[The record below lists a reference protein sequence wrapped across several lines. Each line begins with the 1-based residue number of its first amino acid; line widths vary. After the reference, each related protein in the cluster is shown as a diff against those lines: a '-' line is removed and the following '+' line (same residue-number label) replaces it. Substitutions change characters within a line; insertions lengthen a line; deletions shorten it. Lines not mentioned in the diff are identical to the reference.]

1 MRRILALLLT
11 TAMLAGVLTGCGGK
25 ETADTAAAGEDV
37 TTAAAGTEAAKEDAS
52 GEETAGEDVTMTA
65 AEDDTA
71 AAGTEGDTA
80 GGETIRVGA
89 LKGPTAMGMV
99 KLMDDA
105 EAGNTANQ
113 YEFTIA
119 AAIDEI
125 TPKIV
130 QGQFDIAAMPAN
142 VSSVLYNNTDGAV
155 SVLAVNTLG
164 VIYIVETG
172 ESVQSVADLKGKTIY
187 ASGKGATPEYALNYV
202 LKQNGIDPEKD
213 VTIEYKSEH
222 AECAAALAEAENGIA
237 MLPQPFVTTA
247 QVKNDKIR
255 IALDMTEE
263 WEKVQT
269 GEDKSALITGVVVV
283 RNEFLQA
290 HPEAVA
296 AFMDEYKASTEYVTA
311 NVEEA
316 AALIEKYDIV
326 PAAVAQKALPYCNIT
341 FIEGEDMKTQLGGY
355 LNTLMEQNADAVGG
369 TLPDE
374 GFYYLR

>member
-25 ETADTAAAGEDV
+25 GTADTTAAGDDV

-52 GEETAGEDVTMTA
+52 DEETAGADVTTAA

-172 ESVQSVADLKGKTIY
+172 ESVQSAADLKGKTIY

-341 FIEGEDMKTQLGGY
+341 FIEGQDMKTQLGGY
-355 LNTLMEQNADAVGG
+355 LNTLFEQNADAVGG

>member
-1 MRRILALLLT
+1 MMKRILAWVLT
-11 TAMLAGVLTGCGGK
+11 AAMVVGVLAGCGGK
-25 ETADTAAAGEDV
+25 DAADTTAAEDV
-37 TTAAAGTEAAKEDAS
+37 KTTAAAGTEAAKE
-52 GEETAGEDVTMTA
+52 TATA
-65 AEDDTA
+65 AENVTTA
-71 AAGTEGDTA
+71 AAVTEGAAEGDV
-80 GGETIRVGA
+80 TIRVGA

-105 EAGNTANQ
+105 EAGNTENP

-155 SVLAVNTLG
+155 SVLAINTLG

-202 LKQNGIDPEKD
+202 LKENGIDPEKD

-222 AECAAALAEAENGIA
+222 AECAAALAEAEDGIA

-247 QVKNDKIR
+247 QAKNDKIR

-269 GEDKSALITGVVVV
+269 GEDKSALLTGVVVV

-296 AFMDEYKASTEYVTA
+296 AFMDEYKASTEYVNA
-311 NVEEA
+311 NIEDA
-316 AALIEKYDIV
+316 AALIEKYDII

-341 FIEGEDMKTQLGGY
+341 FIEGEEMKTQLGGY
-355 LNTLMEQNADAVGG
+355 LGTLAEQNADAVGG
-369 TLPDE
+369 KLPDE
-374 GFYYLR
+374 GFYYIR

>member
-1 MRRILALLLT
+1 MKRILALILT
-11 TAMLAGVLTGCGGK
+11 AAMAVGVLAGCGGK
-25 ETADTAAAGEDV
+25 DAADTTAATDV
-37 TTAAAGTEAAKEDAS
+37 KTTATAETEAAGTEAAKENGA
-52 GEETAGEDVTMTA
+52 GGETATA
-65 AEDDTA
+65 AENATTA
-71 AAGTEGDTA
+71 AAETEGTA
-80 GGETIRVGA
+80 DGGVTIRVGA

-105 EAGNTANQ
+105 EAGNTENQ

-155 SVLAVNTLG
+155 SVLAINTLG

-172 ESVQSVADLKGKTIY
+172 ESIQSVADLKGKTIY

-202 LKQNGIDPEKD
+202 LKENGIDPEKD

-222 AECAAALAEAENGIA
+222 AECAAALAEAEDGIA

-247 QVKNDKIR
+247 QAKNDKIR
-255 IALDMTEE
+255 IALDMTKE
-263 WEKVQT
+263 WDKVQT
-269 GEDKSALITGVVVV
+269 GEDKSALLTGVVVV

-296 AFMDEYKASTEYVTA
+296 AFMDAYKASTEYVNA
-311 NVEEA
+311 NIEDA
-316 AALIEKYDIV
+316 AALIEKYDII

-341 FIEGEDMKTQLGGY
+341 FIEGEEMKTQLGGY
-355 LNTLMEQNADAVGG
+355 LGTLAEQNADAVGG
-369 TLPDE
+369 KLPDE

>member
-11 TAMLAGVLTGCGGK
+11 TAMLAGVLAGCGGK
-25 ETADTAAAGEDV
+25 GTADTTAAGEDV

-52 GEETAGEDVTMTA
+52 SEETAGADVTTAA

-71 AAGTEGDTA
+71 AAGTEEDTA

-355 LNTLMEQNADAVGG
+355 LNTLFEQNADAVGG

>member
-11 TAMLAGVLTGCGGK
+11 TAMLAGVLAGCGGK
-25 ETADTAAAGEDV
+25 GTADTTAAGEDV

-52 GEETAGEDVTMTA
+52 GEETAGADVTTAA

-105 EAGNTANQ
+105 EAGNTANR

-172 ESVQSVADLKGKTIY
+172 ESVQSAADLKGKTIY

-341 FIEGEDMKTQLGGY
+341 FIEGQDMKTQLGGY
-355 LNTLMEQNADAVGG
+355 LNTLFEQNADAVGG

>member
-11 TAMLAGVLTGCGGK
+11 TAMLAGVLAGCGGK
-25 ETADTAAAGEDV
+25 GTADTTAAGEDV

-52 GEETAGEDVTMTA
+52 GEETAGADVTTAA

-355 LNTLMEQNADAVGG
+355 LNTLFEQNADAVGG

>member
-1 MRRILALLLT
+1 MKRILAWVLT
-11 TAMLAGVLTGCGGK
+11 AALLAGVLTGCGGK
-25 ETADTAAAGEDV
+25 GAAETTAEKDAG

-52 GEETAGEDVTMTA
+52 GAET
-65 AEDDTA
+65 TA
-71 AAGTEGDTA
+71 AAEAVTTEAAETAENAGAADGDVTV
-80 GGETIRVGA
+80 RVGA

-155 SVLAVNTLG
+155 SVLAINTLG

-172 ESVQSVADLKGKTIY
+172 DSVQSVADLKGKTIY

-202 LKQNGIDPEKD
+202 LKENGIDPEKD

-247 QVKNDKIR
+247 QAKNDKIR

-269 GEDKSALITGVVVV
+269 GEDKSSLLTGVVVV
-283 RNEFLQA
+283 RNEFLQD
-290 HPEAVA
+290 HPEAVV
-296 AFMDEYKASTEYVTA
+296 AFMDEYKASTEYVNG

-316 AALIEKYDIV
+316 AALIEKYDII
-326 PAAVAQKALPYCNIT
+326 PAAVAKKALPYCNIT
-341 FIEGEDMKTQLGGY
+341 FIEGEEMKTRLGGY
-355 LNTLMEQNADAVGG
+355 LNTLAEQNADAVGG
-369 TLPDE
+369 KLPDE

>member
-1 MRRILALLLT
+1 MKRILAIVLT
-11 TAMLAGVLTGCGGK
+11 VAMAAGMLTGCGGK
-25 ETADTAAAGEDV
+25 GAEDTTAAKENV
-37 TTAAAGTEAAKEDAS
+37 TTAAAGT
-52 GEETAGEDVTMTA
+52 GTA
-65 AEDDTA
+65 AEDDSDETTVAAGAATTA
-71 AAGTEGDTA
+71 AAETGNA
-80 GGETIRVGA
+80 GAAEDDVTIRVGA

-105 EAGNTANQ
+105 AAGNTANR

-155 SVLAVNTLG
+155 SVLAINTLG

-172 ESVQSVADLKGKTIY
+172 DSIQSVADLKGKTIY

-202 LKQNGIDPEKD
+202 LKENGIDPEKD

-247 QVKNDKIR
+247 QAKNDKIR

-269 GEDKSALITGVVVV
+269 GVDKSALLTGVVVV
-283 RNEFLQA
+283 RNDFLQA

-296 AFMDEYKASTEYVTA
+296 AFMDEYKASTEYV
-311 NVEEA
+311 NENIEEA
-316 AALIEKYDIV
+316 AVLIEKYDII

-341 FIEGEDMKTQLGGY
+341 FIEGEEMKTQLGGY
-355 LNTLMEQNADAVGG
+355 LGTLAEQNADAVGG
-369 TLPDE
+369 KLPDE

>member
-1 MRRILALLLT
+1 M
-11 TAMLAGVLTGCGGK
+11 
-25 ETADTAAAGEDV
+25 
-37 TTAAAGTEAAKEDAS
+37 
-52 GEETAGEDVTMTA
+52 
-65 AEDDTA
+65 
-71 AAGTEGDTA
+71 
-80 GGETIRVGA
+80 
-89 LKGPTAMGMV
+89 
-99 KLMDDA
+99 
-105 EAGNTANQ
+105 
-113 YEFTIA
+113 
-119 AAIDEI
+119 
-125 TPKIV
+125 
-130 QGQFDIAAMPAN
+130 
-142 VSSVLYNNTDGAV
+142 
-155 SVLAVNTLG
+155 
-164 VIYIVETG
+164 
-172 ESVQSVADLKGKTIY
+172 
-187 ASGKGATPEYALNYV
+187 
-202 LKQNGIDPEKD
+202 
-213 VTIEYKSEH
+213 TIEYQSEP

-341 FIEGEDMKTQLGGY
+341 FIEGQDMKTQLGGY
-355 LNTLMEQNADAVGG
+355 LNTLFEQNADAVGG

>member
-11 TAMLAGVLTGCGGK
+11 AAMLAGVLTGCGGK
-25 ETADTAAAGEDV
+25 GTADTTAAGEDV

-52 GEETAGEDVTMTA
+52 GEETAGADVTTAA

-105 EAGNTANQ
+105 ETGNTANR

-172 ESVQSVADLKGKTIY
+172 ESVQSAADLKGKTIY

-202 LKQNGIDPEKD
+202 LRQNGIDPEKD

-341 FIEGEDMKTQLGGY
+341 FIEGQDMKTQLGGY
-355 LNTLMEQNADAVGG
+355 LNTLFEQNADAVGG

>member
-25 ETADTAAAGEDV
+25 GTADTTAAGEDV
-37 TTAAAGTEAAKEDAS
+37 TTAAAGTEAAKE
-52 GEETAGEDVTMTA
+52 EETAGADVTTAA

-155 SVLAVNTLG
+155 SMLAVNTLG
-164 VIYIVETG
+164 VI
-172 ESVQSVADLKGKTIY
+172 
-187 ASGKGATPEYALNYV
+187 
-202 LKQNGIDPEKD
+202 
-213 VTIEYKSEH
+213 
-222 AECAAALAEAENGIA
+222 
-237 MLPQPFVTTA
+237 
-247 QVKNDKIR
+247 
-255 IALDMTEE
+255 
-263 WEKVQT
+263 
-269 GEDKSALITGVVVV
+269 
-283 RNEFLQA
+283 
-290 HPEAVA
+290 
-296 AFMDEYKASTEYVTA
+296 
-311 NVEEA
+311 
-316 AALIEKYDIV
+316 
-326 PAAVAQKALPYCNIT
+326 
-341 FIEGEDMKTQLGGY
+341 
-355 LNTLMEQNADAVGG
+355 
-369 TLPDE
+369 
-374 GFYYLR
+374 

>member
-1 MRRILALLLT
+1 MKRILALILT
-11 TAMLAGVLTGCGGK
+11 AAMAVGVLAGCGGK
-25 ETADTAAAGEDV
+25 DAADTTAATDVKTTAAAE
-37 TTAAAGTEAAKEDAS
+37 TEAAGTEAAKENGA
-52 GEETAGEDVTMTA
+52 GGETATA
-65 AEDDTA
+65 AENATTA
-71 AAGTEGDTA
+71 AAETEGTA
-80 GGETIRVGA
+80 DGGVTIRVGA

-105 EAGNTANQ
+105 EAGKTKNQ

-155 SVLAVNTLG
+155 SVLAINTLG

-172 ESVQSVADLKGKTIY
+172 ESIQSVADLKGKTIY

-202 LKQNGIDPEKD
+202 LKENGIDPEKD

-222 AECAAALAEAENGIA
+222 AECAAALAEAEDGIA

-247 QVKNDKIR
+247 QAKNDKIR

-263 WEKVQT
+263 WDKVQT
-269 GEDKSALITGVVVV
+269 GEDKSALLTGVVVV

-296 AFMDEYKASTEYVTA
+296 AFMDAYKASTEYVNA
-311 NVEEA
+311 NIEDA
-316 AALIEKYDIV
+316 AALIEKYDII

-341 FIEGEDMKTQLGGY
+341 FIEGEEMKTQLGGY
-355 LNTLMEQNADAVGG
+355 LGTLAEQNADAVGG
-369 TLPDE
+369 KLPDE

>member
-1 MRRILALLLT
+1 MKRILAIVLT
-11 TAMLAGVLTGCGGK
+11 VAMAAGMLAGCGGK
-25 ETADTAAAGEDV
+25 GAEDTTAAKENV
-37 TTAAAGTEAAKEDAS
+37 TTAAAGT
-52 GEETAGEDVTMTA
+52 GTA
-65 AEDDTA
+65 AEDDSDETTVAAGAATTA
-71 AAGTEGDTA
+71 AAETENA
-80 GGETIRVGA
+80 GAAEDDVTIRVGA

-105 EAGNTANQ
+105 EAGNTANR

-155 SVLAVNTLG
+155 SVLAINTLG

-172 ESVQSVADLKGKTIY
+172 DSIQSVADLKGKTIY

-202 LKQNGIDPEKD
+202 LKGNGIDPEKD

-247 QVKNDKIR
+247 QAKNDKIR

-269 GEDKSALITGVVVV
+269 GEDKSSLLTGVVVV

-290 HPEAVA
+290 YPEAVA
-296 AFMDEYKASTEYVTA
+296 AFMDEYKASTEYVNA
-311 NVEEA
+311 NVEDA
-316 AALIEKYDIV
+316 AALIEKYDII
-326 PAAVAQKALPYCNIT
+326 PAAVAKKALPYCNIT
-341 FIEGEDMKTQLGGY
+341 FIEGEEMKTRLGGY
-355 LNTLMEQNADAVGG
+355 LGTLAEQNADAVGG
-369 TLPDE
+369 KLPDE
-374 GFYYLR
+374 GFYYIR

>member
-1 MRRILALLLT
+1 MKRILAWVLT
-11 TAMLAGVLTGCGGK
+11 AAMAAGVLSGCGGK
-25 ETADTAAAGEDV
+25 GGTETTAEKDAV
-37 TTAAAGTEAAKEDAS
+37 TTAAAVTEAEKESASEADTTAAAENVTTEAAES
-52 GEETAGEDVTMTA
+52 ENAGAAEGDVTL
-65 AEDDTA
+65 
-71 AAGTEGDTA
+71 G
-80 GGETIRVGA
+80 VGA
-89 LKGPTAMGMV
+89 LKVPTAMGMV

-105 EAGNTANQ
+105 EAGNTANR

-155 SVLAVNTLG
+155 SVLAINTLG

-172 ESVQSVADLKGKTIY
+172 DSIQSVADLKGKTIY

-202 LKQNGIDPEKD
+202 LKENGIDPEKD

-247 QVKNDKIR
+247 QAKNDKIR

-269 GEDKSALITGVVVV
+269 GEDKSSLLTGVVVV

-296 AFMDEYKASTEYVTA
+296 AFMDEYKASTEYVNA
-311 NVEEA
+311 NVEDA
-316 AALIEKYDIV
+316 AALIEKYDII
-326 PAAVAQKALPYCNIT
+326 PAAVAKKALPYCNIT
-341 FIEGEDMKTQLGGY
+341 FIEGEEMKTRLGGY
-355 LNTLMEQNADAVGG
+355 LGTLAEQNADAVGG
-369 TLPDE
+369 KLPDE
-374 GFYYLR
+374 GFYYIR